1 MKLKIWITGA
11 SGMLGKDLTS
21 LAKAQGHECL
31 LTDLDV
37 DITDEKAVTL
47 FLENN
52 KPDCI
57 VNCAA
62 YTAVDLAE
70 TETALNYKVN
80 AIGPQVLG
88 KCAAQK
94 KVPLLHI
101 STDYVLNGNPPAP
114 LNPEDEYH
122 PVNAYGKAKME
133 GERFLLESGASVW
146 IIRTAWLY
154 GINGKNFVKTM
165 LSLMNTKEKLSV
177 VNDQFGNPTWT
188 VDLARAI
195 LTVLQSGSHFG
206 IYHFTGE
213 GITTWCDFALKIQ
226 ELGLQEGLLSK
237 KIPIEGVL
245 SSQFKT
251 AAVRPSWS
259 ALSKEKIKSTFSIQ
273 VPKWEDSLASYI
285 QLEKEH
291 AGK

>member
-1 MKLKIWITGA
+1 
-11 SGMLGKDLTS
+11 MLGQDLTD
-21 LAKAQGHECL
+21 LARAQGHECL

-47 FLENN
+47 FLEKNQ
-52 KPDCI
+52 PDRL

-62 YTAVDLAE
+62 YTAVDKAE

-94 KVPLLHI
+94 NIPILHI
-101 STDYVLNGNPPAP
+101 STDYVLSGNPPKP
-114 LNPEDEYH
+114 LTPEDAYH

-133 GERFLLESGASVW
+133 GERFLLESKAPVW

-154 GINGKNFVKTM
+154 GIHGKNFVKTM
-165 LSLMNTKEKLSV
+165 LSLMNTKEKLTV
-177 VNDQFGNPTWT
+177 VKDQFGNPTWT
-188 VDLARAI
+188 VDLAKTI
-195 LTVLQSGSHFG
+195 LKVLESGDHFG
-206 IYHFTGE
+206 IYHFTGA
-213 GITTWCDFALKIQ
+213 GITTWFDFALKIQ

-245 SSQFKT
+245 SSEYPSP
-251 AAVRPSWS
+251 AVRPAWS
-259 ALSKEKIKSTFSIQ
+259 ALSKDKINATFELDI
-273 VPKWEDSLASYI
+273 PCWEDSLAAYI
-285 QLEKEH
+285 QLEKEN